1 MPARLREARRYL
13 ALLELEPGA
22 TLGQVKA
29 AHRRLV
35 QIWHPD
41 RFEANVERR
50 IAAEDKIKG
59 INSAYTWLTTQRGV
73 LERLEPD
80 PAPARRVPA
89 FRRRWISSAVLAA
102 GATLLALAA
111 RDPTRPA
118 SGAAALGPAPRRAPG
133 IQETLLFD
141 RLLQE
146 AVRNRPAYYVQAP
159 RLNVRSRP
167 GTHGE
172 VVGSLDRGVR
182 VRAVRR
188 DSGWVEVARPGSGD
202 SIGWVPAFDLDEKP
216 PRTLR

>member
-1 MPARLREARRYL
+1 MPDRLREARRCL

-50 IAAEDKIKG
+50 TTAEDEIKE
-59 INSAYTWLTTQRGV
+59 INSAYTWLTTHRGV
-73 LERLEPD
+73 LEQLEPD

-89 FRRRWISSAVLAA
+89 FRRRWISLAVLAA
-102 GATLLALAA
+102 VATLLALAA
-111 RDPTRPA
+111 RDPTHPA
-118 SGAAALGPAPRRAPG
+118 PGAARLDPIPRRPLG

-146 AVRNRPAYYVQAP
+146 AERNRRVYYVQAP
-159 RLNVRSRP
+159 RVSVRSKP
-167 GTHGE
+167 GTHGD
-172 VVGSLDRGVR
+172 VMGSLDRGVR

-202 SIGWVPAFDLDEKP
+202 PIGWVPAYDLDERP
-216 PRTLR
+216 PSTLR